1 MTYTKPLTSA
11 TNNNLFPGL
20 AIALHPIRVV
30 KKDMIPRSIRKN
42 WDLYLLVLPVAVYFI
57 LLKYLPM
64 YGIQIAFKDFSPSK
78 GIWGSDWVGM
88 KHFVRFFN
96 NYQFWTLIKNTI
108 GISLYQIAVVF
119 PLPIVFALLINE
131 VQSRWFKKSVQSV
144 TFMPHFL
151 STVVVV
157 GMLMAFLSP
166 STGLVNQLIRFLGGD
181 PIYFMTEPSMFKTIY
196 VFSDLWQNMGFSSI
210 LYIAVLSGIDRSL
223 YEAAVIDGASRMQ
236 RLIHISIPHLIPTAI
251 IMLIFQ
257 FGSIMDIGFE
267 KIYLMQNDLNISS
280 SNVIS
285 TYVYEM
291 GLLGSQFSFSSAV
304 GLFNS
309 VINLIMIIVV
319 NHVTK
324 KISGT
329 SLW

>member
-1 MTYTKPLTSA
+1 M
-11 TNNNLFPGL
+11 
-20 AIALHPIRVV
+20 R
-30 KKDMIPRSIRKN
+30 MIIPQSVRRN
-42 WDLYLLVLPVAVYFI
+42 WDLYLLILPVVAYF
-57 LLKYLPM
+57 LLIKYLPM
-64 YGIQIAFKDFSPSK
+64 YGIQIAFKDFSASK

-96 NYQFWTLIKNTI
+96 NYQFWTLIKNTV
-108 GISLYQIAVVF
+108 GISLYQISVAF
-119 PLPIVFALLINE
+119 PIPIIFALLINE
-131 VQSRWFKKSVQSV
+131 VRSKWFKKSVQSI

-151 STVVVV
+151 STVVLV
-157 GMLMAFLSP
+157 GMVMAFLSP
-166 STGLVNQLIRFLGGD
+166 STGLVNHAIRWLGGEA
-181 PIYFMTEPSMFKTIY
+181 IYFMTEPGMFKSIY
-196 VFSDLWQNMGFSSI
+196 VFSDIWQNMGFSSI
-210 LYIAVLSGIDRSL
+210 LYIAVLSGIDRHL

-236 RLIHISIPHLIPTAI
+236 RLLHIAIPHLIPTAI

-267 KIYLMQNDLNISS
+267 KIFLMQNDLNISA

-291 GLLGSQFSFSSAV
+291 GLLGSQFSFSAAV

-309 VINLIMIIVV
+309 VINLILIVIV
-319 NHVTK
+319 NSIARKV
-324 KISGT
+324 SET